1 MKLRCGT
8 MTTGSS
14 PSDSIRM
21 CKFFIIFQS
30 NFLYMNNINDEYCS
44 VCRLEVVALVLC
56 RWLRWSFRVMNSIL

>member
-30 NFLYMNNINDEYCS
+30 NFLYMNNINDGYCS
-44 VCRLEVVALVLC
+44 VCHLEVVALVLC
-56 RWLRWSFRVMNSIL
+56 R